1 MPNEITIGEIG
12 SEGTTAT
19 AARQFLAQC
28 DPMKPVVVRIHSEG
42 GEVFEGF
49 AMYDA
54 FKSYQGPKRC
64 VIESAAFSIA
74 SYVAMAFDQVDIA
87 SNGYL
92 MIHNPWSVTEGDD
105 AEHAKNAMLLAKLKE
120 SMVGAYTEKTGKSA
134 DEILS
139 VMKSETFFNAQEAL
153 AFGLVNSIANQPVR
167 ATPFARKKDMPQR
180 VFASLFEADVAG
192 NKEPLQRKKTMSD
205 SQPVAATIQ
214 EIKRAFPKAKAEFIV
229 KCMEQQ
235 MPMPQVAAT
244 AMEETMSENDS
255 LMARVNAL
263 ETEMAA
269 MKAKAMEVE
278 IEPEEVMPAAKAEE
292 VMPAARAKSGVTPV
306 AKAKTVGTV
315 SAKAKWTQLIQAKV
329 STGVPQNKAVLF
341 VNKENPGLREQMLA
355 EVNG

>member
-1 MPNEITIGEIG
+1 MSNEITIGEIG
-12 SEGTTAT
+12 SEGTTAMDV
-19 AARQFLAQC
+19 RSFLANC
-28 DPMKPVVVRIHSEG
+28 DPMKPITVRIHSEG

-54 FKSYQGPKRC
+54 FKNYTGQKRC

-74 SYVAMAFDQVDIA
+74 SYVAMAFDQVEIA

-134 DEILS
+134 DDILS
-139 VMKSETFFNAQEAL
+139 VMKNETFFNAQEAL
-153 AFGLVNSIANQPVR
+153 AFGLVNSIANKPVR
-167 ATPFARKKDMPQR
+167 ATAFARKRNMPQR
-180 VFASLFEADVAG
+180 VFASLFEADVDG
-192 NKEPLQRKKTMSD
+192 NKEPLQRRNTMSD

-214 EIKRAFPKAKAEFIV
+214 EIKRAFPKAKADFIV

-244 AMEETMSENDS
+244 AVEETMAENDS
-255 LMARVNAL
+255 LMARISAL

-269 MKAKAMEVE
+269 MKAKSAVEVE
-278 IEPEEVMPAAKAEE
+278 VEPEMPVEE
-292 VMPAARAKSGVTPV
+292 PV
-306 AKAKTVGTV
+306 AKAKSGVAPVAKAKSSSGF
-315 SAKAKWTQLIQAKV
+315 SAKAKWKDSVHAYVAK
-329 STGVPQNKAVLF
+329 GFARDKAILSVE
-341 VNKENPGLREQMLA
+341 KDHPGLREQMLE
-355 EVNG
+355 EVNS